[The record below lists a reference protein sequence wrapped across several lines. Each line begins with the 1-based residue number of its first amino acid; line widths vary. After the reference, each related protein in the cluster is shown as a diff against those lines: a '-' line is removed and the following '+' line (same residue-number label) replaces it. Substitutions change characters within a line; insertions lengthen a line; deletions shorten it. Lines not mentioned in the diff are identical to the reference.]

1 MSAKGRLSG
10 RPRAEDGLKS
20 HREPVLER
28 RGSFWGTVVAVGAAF
43 VGLRR
48 GQDLERDGARLN
60 PLHIIAV
67 GFAGVLLFVLS
78 LIVLVN
84 WVVAK

>member
-1 MSAKGRLSG
+1 MSHSGPALQRKGSLW
-10 RPRAEDGLKS
+10 A
-20 HREPVLER
+20 
-28 RGSFWGTVVAVGAAF
+28 TVKAVGAAF

-48 GQDLERDGARLN
+48 GKDLELDGASLN

-67 GFAGVLLFVLS
+67 GFCGVLVFVVS

>member
-1 MSAKGRLSG
+1 MSHSGPALQRKGSLW
-10 RPRAEDGLKS
+10 A
-20 HREPVLER
+20 
-28 RGSFWGTVVAVGAAF
+28 TVKAVGAAF

-48 GQDLERDGARLN
+48 GKDLERDGAILN

-67 GFAGVLLFVLS
+67 GFGGVLVFVVS

>member
-1 MSAKGRLSG
+1 MSHS
-10 RPRAEDGLKS
+10 
-20 HREPVLER
+20 EPTLER
-28 RGSFWGTVVAVGAAF
+28 KGSLWGTVKAVGAAF

-48 GQDLERDGARLN
+48 GKDLERDGASLN

-67 GFAGVLLFVLS
+67 GFAGVAVFVVS

>member
-1 MSAKGRLSG
+1 MNHAETALQRKGSLW
-10 RPRAEDGLKS
+10 A
-20 HREPVLER
+20 
-28 RGSFWGTVVAVGAAF
+28 TVKAVGAAF

-48 GQDLERDGARLN
+48 GKDLERDGAILN

-67 GFAGVLLFVLS
+67 GFGGVLIFVVS

>member
-1 MSAKGRLSG
+1 MPAERVLQRKGSLW
-10 RPRAEDGLKS
+10 A
-20 HREPVLER
+20 
-28 RGSFWGTVVAVGAAF
+28 TVKAVGAAF

-48 GQDLERDGARLN
+48 GRDLEQDGARLN

-67 GFAGVLLFVLS
+67 GFGGVALFVVC